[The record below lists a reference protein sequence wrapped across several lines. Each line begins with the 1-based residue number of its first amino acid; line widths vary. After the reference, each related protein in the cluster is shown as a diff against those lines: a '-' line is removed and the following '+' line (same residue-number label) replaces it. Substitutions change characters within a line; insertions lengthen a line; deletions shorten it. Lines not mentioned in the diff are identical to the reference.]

1 VEHDLLK
8 VWAKERHVE
17 LSADTERLLV
27 KFAEQIYST
36 NQKFNLTGLKS
47 LHDIIETLIIG
58 SIDPFVSMKVP
69 RGTLF
74 ADIGTGAG
82 IPGIPL
88 AIFCSAW
95 KGVLIDSNNKKISFV
110 QAAIRECG
118 LNNCEAYFGRIEE
131 LIRARMRGMYDI
143 VFSRALGEMYYA
155 VELSAPMLKPGGLL
169 YIYSHLMPEEVPA
182 SVIDHGGEVGLAI
195 VGRSGYAHYGIRN
208 TGIVMVKTGNTDD
221 RYPRN
226 ISVIKREIQRFGKVR
241 GEQ

>member
-1 VEHDLLK
+1 VEHDLLRE
-8 VWAKERHVE
+8 WAIERHVE
-17 LSADTERLLV
+17 IHADTERRLV
-27 KFAEQIYST
+27 KFAEQIYSA

-47 LHDIIETLIIG
+47 LHDIIKTLIIG

-88 AIFCSAW
+88 AIFCNAW
-95 KGVLIDSNNKKISFV
+95 KGVFIDSNNKKISFV
-110 QAAIRECG
+110 QTAIRDCG
-118 LNNCEAYFGRIEE
+118 LDNCEAYYGRIED
-131 LIRARMRGMYDI
+131 LIRDRMRGMYDL

-169 YIYSHLMPEEVPA
+169 YIYSHIRPEEVPA
-182 SVIDHGGEVGLAI
+182 PVTEHGREMGLSI
-195 VGRSGYAHYGIRN
+195 VERSGYAEYGIRD
-208 TGIVMVKTGNTDD
+208 TGIVFVKTGNTMD

-226 ISVIKREIQRFGKVR
+226 ISVIKREIQRLGKRR